1 MTALAG
7 RTALV
12 TGAAGGIGR
21 EVASLL
27 GRLGA
32 NVVVNDPGVNLDGTG
47 GSGGPAE
54 EGARAIV
61 DAGGSARPGP
71 GGAGGAGGAAGGIVD
86 AGGSAVPDS
95 GSVATPEGGEALV
108 ERAVDEFGRID
119 CVIHAAG
126 ILRDRMVFNMTPEE
140 WHEVVSVH
148 LAGYFH
154 LVRPAS
160 RLMRQQR
167 FGRLIGFSSSSGL
180 VGNSGQANYGAA
192 KAGIAGMARCL
203 ALDLGRYAVTSNA
216 IAPTAETRMTQSVP
230 QSARSARSSS
240 GIAPLSAE
248 PTRAEPAHVAPMV
261 AYLCT
266 DQAWDI
272 NGCVFYVGGGRVSI
286 AHEAQPLRSL
296 NKAGRWSVAEL
307 AELVP
312 TELMRGLSNPA
323 PAAS

>member
-21 EVASLL
+21 EVALLL

-47 GSGGPAE
+47 GGAGPAE
-54 EGARAIV
+54 AVAQAIL
-61 DAGGSARPGP
+61 
-71 GGAGGAGGAAGGIVD
+71 D
-86 AGGSAVPDS
+86 AGGSAVADT
-95 GSVATPEGGEALV
+95 GTVATPAGGEAMI
-108 ERAVDEFGRID
+108 RHAIDEYGRID
-119 CVIHAAG
+119 AVIHAAG
-126 ILRDRMVFNMTPEE
+126 ILRDRMIFNMTAEE
-140 WHEVVSVH
+140 WNAVLAVH

-160 RLMRQQR
+160 QLMRQQR

-230 QSARSARSSS
+230 QSARSARDGS
-240 GIAPLSAE
+240 GIASLSAQ
-248 PTRAEPAHVAPMV
+248 PTRADPAHVAPMV

-272 NGCVFYVGGGRVSI
+272 NGCVFYVGDGRVSI
-286 AHEAQPLRSL
+286 AHEAQPVRSV
-296 NKAGRWSVAEL
+296 NKAEPWGIAEL
-307 AELVP
+307 AQLVP
-312 TELMRGLSNPA
+312 TELMRGLANPA
-323 PAAS
+323 PAAN

>member
-21 EVASLL
+21 EVALLL

-47 GSGGPAE
+47 GSAGPAE
-54 EGARAIV
+54 EVAQA
-61 DAGGSARPGP
+61 
-71 GGAGGAGGAAGGIVD
+71 IVD
-86 AGGSAVPDS
+86 AGGSAVPDA
-95 GSVATPEGGEALV
+95 GSVATPEGGEAMV
-108 ERAVDEFGRID
+108 RRAVEEFGRID
-119 CVIHAAG
+119 AVIHAAG
-126 ILRDRMVFNMTPEE
+126 ILRDRMIFNMTQEE
-140 WHEVVSVH
+140 WHEVMAVH

-154 LVRPAS
+154 VVRPAS
-160 RLMRQQR
+160 QLMRQQR
-167 FGRLIGFSSSSGL
+167 FGRLVGFSSSSGL

-216 IAPTAETRMTQSVP
+216 VAPTAETRMTQSVP

-248 PTRAEPAHVAPMV
+248 PTRADPAHVAPMV

-272 NGCVFYVGGGRVSI
+272 NGCVFYVGSGRVSL
-286 AHEAQPLRSL
+286 AHEAQPLRSI
-296 NKAGRWSVAEL
+296 NKPERWSVAEL

-312 TELMRGLSNPA
+312 AELMRGLANPA
-323 PAAS
+323 PPPS